1 MSIVATAPVLVPL
14 ATAGLTALFSGRSRT
29 QQAISFVGVLGFL
42 GAAVTLLAQV
52 SASGPVGVSFGD
64 WPAPYGIQFRF
75 DGLSTALLLLTALM
89 GLVTLI
95 FLGSD
100 ADPGPRHRLLLPLL
114 HGTLAGVAGAFSTAD
129 LFNLYVWFEVML
141 ICALGLIALG
151 GRRDQLDAAF
161 KYLGLNLFGTLLLL
175 AAIGLLYAATGQLNY
190 GGLAL
195 AARQLDPAL
204 LHTLLA
210 ALTVGLLLKAGAFP
224 LYAWLP
230 ASYPTLPAPVLALFA
245 ALLGKVAAYAVL
257 RMLGDVFMPEGA
269 ALYEVLGWV
278 AVATMVAGVLGAA
291 HHWDM
296 RRILAFHSVSQIGY
310 VLLAVALGGPAG
322 HAAALFYT
330 LHHSLVKASLYLT
343 AGMVASVAGSYD
355 LRRIGGLAAARP
367 MLALLFAVMALSL
380 VGIPPLSGF
389 WAKLLVLQEAF
400 AQGRYTWAAL
410 ALLVSVLT
418 LYSMMKIWTEAFWK
432 PHPLADAEGVWP
444 ARRVALAPAWA
455 ATVSLAAV
463 TLAIGFAP
471 QTLIEFAHRRRP
483 FATALWLGDARLGRA
498 NGCRDRSARPGYRH
512 GACGDLRAHR
522 LRADESTGRCAAGL
536 HDLADAGDD
545 GDRHRPG
552 APGDG
557 AARARREQRGG

>member
-322 HAAALFYT
+322 HSAALFST

-471 QTLIEFAHRRRP
+471 QTLIEFAQAAA
-483 FATALWLGDARLGRA
+483 ATLGRK
-498 NGCRDRSARPGYRH
+498 
-512 GACGDLRAHR
+512 
-522 LRADESTGRCAAGL
+522 
-536 HDLADAGDD
+536 
-545 GDRHRPG
+545 
-552 APGDG
+552 
-557 AARARREQRGG
+557 

>member
-1 MSIVATAPVLVPL
+1 MLVPL

-455 ATVSLAAV
+455 ATVSLAA
-463 TLAIGFAP
+463 
-471 QTLIEFAHRRRP
+471 
-483 FATALWLGDARLGRA
+483 
-498 NGCRDRSARPGYRH
+498 
-512 GACGDLRAHR
+512 LR
-522 LRADESTGRCAAGL
+522 
-536 HDLADAGDD
+536 
-545 GDRHRPG
+545 
-552 APGDG
+552 
-557 AARARREQRGG
+557 

>member
-1 MSIVATAPVLVPL
+1 
-14 ATAGLTALFSGRSRT
+14 
-29 QQAISFVGVLGFL
+29 
-42 GAAVTLLAQV
+42 
-52 SASGPVGVSFGD
+52 
-64 WPAPYGIQFRF
+64 
-75 DGLSTALLLLTALM
+75 
-89 GLVTLI
+89 
-95 FLGSD
+95 
-100 ADPGPRHRLLLPLL
+100 
-114 HGTLAGVAGAFSTAD
+114 
-129 LFNLYVWFEVML
+129 
-141 ICALGLIALG
+141 
-151 GRRDQLDAAF
+151 
-161 KYLGLNLFGTLLLL
+161 
-175 AAIGLLYAATGQLNY
+175 
-190 GGLAL
+190 
-195 AARQLDPAL
+195 
-204 LHTLLA
+204 
-210 ALTVGLLLKAGAFP
+210 LKAGAFP

-471 QTLIEFAHRRRP
+471 QTLIEFAQAAA
-483 FATALWLGDARLGRA
+483 ATLGRK
-498 NGCRDRSARPGYRH
+498 
-512 GACGDLRAHR
+512 
-522 LRADESTGRCAAGL
+522 
-536 HDLADAGDD
+536 
-545 GDRHRPG
+545 
-552 APGDG
+552 
-557 AARARREQRGG
+557 